1 MPDITNE
8 TALKAAINML
18 RDSVEAGQ
26 MPSGEKLLPNVV
38 ELHRQA
44 AARLDA
50 LRVEGGQVVTDP
62 TGEGRDVHLSCLLS
76 DSEAWNLAQFFKR
89 AGFSDFRT
97 KAQDNDEAYSM
108 RDAVDKLAV
117 ALKDAGYAPR

>member
-8 TALKAAINML
+8 TALKAAINLL
-18 RDSVEAGQ
+18 RDSVEAGR
-26 MPSGEKLLPNVV
+26 MPSGEKLLPDVV
-38 ELHRQA
+38 ELYRQA
-44 AARLDA
+44 AAHLDA
-50 LRVEGGQVVTDP
+50 LRVEGGQVVADP
-62 TGEGRDVHLSCLLS
+62 TDEGRDVHLSCLLS
-76 DSEAWNLAQFFKR
+76 DGEAWNLAQFFKR